1 MAAERAAPVGPV
13 ALDMLSRPPYTRRVA
28 FATVS
33 EAQAALERHQD
44 AVLALPGVTG
54 VGIGI
59 RGHGDGGQFVIHVLV
74 ESGRDLDRL
83 RQAADGVMGR
93 DSYDIV
99 GVGEISAQHNTN
111 G

>member
-1 MAAERAAPVGPV
+1 MPW
-13 ALDMLSRPPYTRRVA
+13 RPPYTRRVA
-28 FATVS
+28 FATAS
-33 EAQAALERHQD
+33 EAQAALQRHQD

-54 VGIGI
+54 AGIGI
-59 RGHGDGGQFVIHVLV
+59 RGGGDGGHFVIHMLV

-83 RQAADGVMGR
+83 RQAIDGVIGR

-99 GVGEISAQHNTN
+99 EVGEISAQHDTN